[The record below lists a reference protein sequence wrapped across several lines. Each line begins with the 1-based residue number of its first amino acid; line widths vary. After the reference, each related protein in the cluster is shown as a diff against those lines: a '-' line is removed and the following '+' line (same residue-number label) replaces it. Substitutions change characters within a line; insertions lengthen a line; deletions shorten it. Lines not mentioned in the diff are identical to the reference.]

1 MNDDVQHLSILS
13 VFHYVCGGIVAMCA
27 CFPILHLC
35 IGLMMLFAPET
46 FQEPNGKGMPPEA
59 ASLMGLLFT
68 VVSLLF
74 MSIGW
79 GTAICLVAA
88 GRFLKQQ
95 RHYMFCLVI
104 AGVTCMFVPFGTV
117 LGVFTIIV
125 LMRPSVKHRFGVAD
139 GTDTPFAK

>member
-13 VFHYVCGGIVAMCA
+13 VFHYVCGGITALCA
-27 CFPILHLC
+27 CVPVVHLV
-35 IGLMMLFAPET
+35 IGLTMLFAPEK
-46 FQEPNGKGMPPEA
+46 FNDPSGKGIPPEV

-68 VVSLLF
+68 VLPVVA
-74 MSIGW
+74 IGLGW
-79 GTAICLVAA
+79 TMAICLVAA

-104 AGVTCMFVPFGTV
+104 AGVSCMAFPFGTV

-125 LMRPSVKHRFGVAD
+125 LMRPSVKQLFGVAE
-139 GTDTPFAK
+139 GSATPFAK